1 MDNKQANNGS
11 FVKDK
16 PDFCR
21 LDKVKAE
28 FYPARMYKSQK
39 GKNLACIAT
48 WVLVIFLSET
58 RPYYFFCGE
67 VQYSSIWKTSDSQ
80 CHAPGVNT
88 T

>member
-48 WVLVIFLSET
+48 WVLVIF
-58 RPYYFFCGE
+58 
-67 VQYSSIWKTSDSQ
+67 
-80 CHAPGVNT
+80 
-88 T
+88 